1 METRGSDT
9 FTSSFLSFY
18 CFDMEN
24 LSLKGLDCIES
35 APFLVPKKWKNKY
48 FVRTT
53 KIKKIY
59 NIVLFF
65 KTFFPF
71 LPCLE
76 MTIFEPSHL
85 LEPFWFCITLPLRR
99 PKVTILL
106 WEVPQKVGYFGSYI
120 PIWIGTWHIS
130 FYVQSI
136 ATYAPTFLQY
146 NNSVLVIVAREYKR
160 YF

>member
-76 MTIFEPSHL
+76 MIIFEPNPHL
-85 LEPFWFCITLPLRR
+85 LEPFGFCITLPLRR

-106 WEVPQKVGYFGSYI
+106 WEVPQKVGYFGGYI
-120 PIWIGTWHIS
+120 PIWIGTWHIQFWGKLAITMAKAELS
-130 FYVQSI
+130 YPKNVG
-136 ATYAPTFLQY
+136 A
-146 NNSVLVIVAREYKR
+146 
-160 YF
+160 